1 MTSNDTRPGAGAGA
15 GAAAG
20 PQPDGAPAAPR
31 WAAALSGLEY
41 KQLVGADGM
50 ATLEVA
56 REHLHALL
64 AALKERAGFAMCT
77 LVTAVDH
84 YPKAPRFA
92 LTHQLLS
99 LEHNERLRVRCWLR
113 EGDEHAPSCADL
125 WPGANWSEREC
136 FDMFGIRFDAHPDLR
151 RLLMPQGYDHHPLRK
166 EFPHAGIEPD
176 RLYRQWDKQRRAG
189 WNAEEG
195 AAR

>member
-1 MTSNDTRPGAGAGA
+1 MSTTESSTS
-15 GAAAG
+15 GAAEAT
-20 PQPDGAPAAPR
+20 PAPR
-31 WAAALSGLEY
+31 WAAALEGIEHRRVAS
-41 KQLVGADGM
+41 ADGLD
-50 ATLEVA
+50 TLEVA
-56 REHLHALL
+56 REHLHQLL

-84 YPKAPRFA
+84 YPATPRFA

-99 LEHNERLRVRCWLR
+99 LEHSQRIRVRCWLR
-113 EGDEHAPSCADL
+113 DDDAHAPTCSDL

-136 FDMFGIRFDAHPDLR
+136 FDMFGIRFDGHPDLR

-176 RLYRQWDKQRRAG
+176 RLYRQWDRQRRVG
-189 WNAEEG
+189 WNEEG
-195 AAR
+195 AAQ